1 LNETTSTLPV
11 RVLTKQQL
19 IAEPIHD
26 LPEAQRGGFM
36 RVAFKGLS
44 AGTFRSTLIVMPTGQ
59 SSPPRD
65 SDIEHIIVV
74 LAGSFEFIVDGDRYM
89 VHEMDQIFV
98 PVGVRWEYRNAAL
111 QESQFLSIVGP

>member
-1 LNETTSTLPV
+1 MDQTSSTLPV
-11 RVLTKQQL
+11 RVLTKQAL

-26 LPEAQRGGFM
+26 LPGADRGGTM
-36 RVAFKGLS
+36 RVAYKGLV

-59 SSPPRD
+59 TSPPRD

-74 LAGSFEFIVDGDRYM
+74 LSGSFEFIVDEQRYL

-111 QESQFLSIVGP
+111 QQSSFLSIVGP